1 MIFFPVSAG
10 RGMSLHIGLIIAF
23 LMLVSAARPVNAEE
37 QTEERHVAVLNL
49 TGTDLY
55 ALYLAPAGTE
65 RWSEDLLRGNCL
77 QEGKQVSIT
86 FPWRARAL
94 WWDLRVE
101 NKRGEAVI
109 WKNVPVRRF
118 FQLTLS
124 FAGNSPRIQGK

>member
-1 MIFFPVSAG
+1 
-10 RGMSLHIGLIIAF
+10 MSLHIWLIIVF
-23 LMLVSAARPVNAEE
+23 LMLVSVARPVNAEE

-65 RWSEDLLRGNCL
+65 RWSEDLLRGNRL

-101 NKRGEAVI
+101 NKRGEAEIGRAHV
-109 WKNVPVRRF
+109 
-118 FQLTLS
+118 
-124 FAGNSPRIQGK
+124 